1 MLLSGNR
8 FRALVVCLTPALCVA
23 IGCDGGGRMPDA
35 QTQPAA
41 YSAELSVRFEVSPDR
56 PAIVSVLGFRAAAAG
71 PETDVLGLVDPLA
84 VAAPDQGCVLRD
96 GDLANRALLL
106 RGSSVDL
113 EELGGVGV
121 GLGAAG
127 APLTVI
133 RTFPRVYPDV
143 AGVVGGVVGEAAPQA
158 VAGLP
163 EHVSLFSADSEVA
176 VAELAVPAL
185 PKLLAVN
192 GSAPA
197 AGLKVDTSGGLTLSL
212 GAAGGSLVELRP
224 FGATVVVSCAVPTN
238 AASTEALVTV
248 PRALLAHLRA
258 PDANGAIGNASIPVS
273 VELARR
279 VRAREPLG
287 TSGARVSV
295 EVRST
300 LAVELRP

>member
-1 MLLSGNR
+1 
-8 FRALVVCLTPALCVA
+8 
-23 IGCDGGGRMPDA
+23 MPDA

-56 PAIVSVLGFRAAAAG
+56 PAMVSVLGFRAAAAG

-84 VAAPDQGCVLRD
+84 AAAPDQGCVLRD
-96 GDLANRALLL
+96 VDLANRALVL
-106 RGSSVDL
+106 RGSSIDL

-127 APLTVI
+127 APLTVL

-143 AGVVGGVVGEAAPQA
+143 AGVVGGVVGEAAPQP

-163 EHVSLFSADSEVA
+163 EHVSLFSADSEIA

-197 AGLKVDTSGGLTLSL
+197 AGLRVDTSGGLTLSL

-238 AASTEALVTV
+238 ASTEALVTV

-258 PDANGAIGNASIPVS
+258 PDANGALGNTSTPVS
-273 VELARR
+273 IELARR
-279 VRAREPLG
+279 VRAREPLV

>member
-8 FRALVVCLTPALCVA
+8 FRALVVCLTPALSVA

-56 PAIVSVLGFRAAAAG
+56 PAMVSVLGFRAAAAG

-84 VAAPDQGCVLRD
+84 AAAPDQGCVLRD
-96 GDLANRALLL
+96 VDLANRALVL
-106 RGSSVDL
+106 RGSSIDL

-143 AGVVGGVVGEAAPQA
+143 AGVVGGVVGEAAPQP

-163 EHVSLFSADSEVA
+163 EHVSLFSADSEIA

-197 AGLKVDTSGGLTLSL
+197 AGLRVDTSGGLTLSL
-212 GAAGGSLVELRP
+212 GAAAGSLVELRP

-238 AASTEALVTV
+238 ASTEALVTV

-258 PDANGAIGNASIPVS
+258 PDANGALGNTSTPVS
-273 VELARR
+273 IELARR
-279 VRAREPLG
+279 VRAREPLV